1 MAELRARTSHTAA
14 ARTDVRARERA
25 EAALERRYVF
35 HPIPVCGVHAGGLTC
50 VALARI
56 FVGDNDVGTSRRES
70 LPFGSR
76 RVDTVCLTSQ
86 SVSLVRITS
95 VRLSTLNLQRDDDAS
110 ART

>member
-1 MAELRARTSHTAA
+1 MSHIAA
-14 ARTDVRARERA
+14 ARTDVRARECA

-35 HPIPVCGVHAGGLTC
+35 RPIRIRGVHAGGLTC

-56 FVGDNDVGTSRRES
+56 FAGDNDVGTSRRGS
-70 LPFGSR
+70 LLSGSVR
-76 RVDTVCLTSQ
+76 DDTVCLTSQ

-95 VRLSTLNLQRDDDAS
+95 VRLSTLNLQRDDGAP